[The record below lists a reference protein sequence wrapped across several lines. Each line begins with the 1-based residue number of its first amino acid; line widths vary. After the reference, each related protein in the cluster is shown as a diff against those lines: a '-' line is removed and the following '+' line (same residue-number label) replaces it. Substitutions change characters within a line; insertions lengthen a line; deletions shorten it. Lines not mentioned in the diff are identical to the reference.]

1 MSPSARAAHVPILVL
16 GTCFM
21 AQSRVP
27 NAEGGGA
34 QSIAER
40 TGAQVLYS
48 GLGLGSPVEGPEL
61 RAGRSG
67 GGKLGAESTRAT
79 APGRPQSGRLQ
90 PARRGVTRG
99 GPATVTSSAVAMVT
113 VHYK

>member
-1 MSPSARAAHVPILVL
+1 MSPSARTAHVPILVL

-27 NAEGGGA
+27 NAGWG

-61 RAGRSG
+61 PAGRSG
-67 GGKLGAESTRAT
+67 GGELGAESTRAT

>member
-1 MSPSARAAHVPILVL
+1 MFLSWCWARVSWRSPACQTR
-16 GTCFM
+16 
-21 AQSRVP
+21 
-27 NAEGGGA
+27 GGGA

-40 TGAQVLYS
+40 IGAQVLYS